1 MIYNINMI
9 NKNKKLQ
16 KLLHKSKQ
24 KWKNRKIIYN
34 NQKNNNSN
42 QNIMINNI

>member
-1 MIYNINMI
+1 MIYNLNMI
-9 NKNKKLQ
+9 NKNKKFQ
-16 KLLHKSKQ
+16 KLLHKNKW